1 MGRLTGAHGE
11 EWGMTPY
18 FWFAKREEIMPRFV
32 FIDGM
37 TQVKADALS

>member
-18 FWFAKREEIMPRFV
+18 FGLPSERRIMPRFV

-37 TQVKADALS
+37 TQVKADGLS